1 MEIQQKDLNF
11 KKEIKAEPQKTPA
24 TTPDTRLSA
33 IRVFTADNPALKRI
47 FPTFELIRHIPF
59 V

>member
-24 TTPDTRLSA
+24 TTPDTRLFS
-33 IRVFTADNPALKRI
+33 NPCFHR
-47 FPTFELIRHIPF
+47 
-59 V
+59 